1 MSLMMRER
9 PCSKFAKA
17 DKMATRLL
25 LPSPLSAMMQAWTE
39 SMSLTLLPISPTTN
53 VPPEGLPPSCH
64 DSLRRLSSPCAE
76 MSLASPWMGAPGA
89 RRPPTQ
95 VPSWSQRDQSR
106 WFQMPAAIET
116 VRVAA
121 HPTRK
126 ASSWISS
133 GRTSSGFWNMVPGSS
148 GAMAVPKLA
157 SVTAVPT
164 IHTLNQY
171 HIAGSST
178 SAIMA
183 PMIAPEATQRLR
195 CAASSML
202 KLFCLLIE
210 SFPSLS
216 FSPVPTRC
224 PPHRP

>member
-17 DKMATRLL
+17 DKMATRRL
-25 LPSPLSAMMQAWTE
+25 LPSPLSARTQAWTE

-64 DSLRRLSSPCAE
+64 DSLLRLSSLCAE
-76 MSLASPWMGAPGA
+76 TSLASPWMGAPGA

-95 VPSWSQRDQSR
+95 VPSWNQRDQSR
-106 WFQMPAAIET
+106 WLQMPTAIET

-126 ASSWISS
+126 TSSRISS

-148 GAMAVPKLA
+148 GAAAIPKLVSVAAMPTTHA
-157 SVTAVPT
+157 SSQRHA
-164 IHTLNQY
+164 
-171 HIAGSST
+171 AGSRT
-178 SAIMA
+178 SAIAA
-183 PMIAPEATQRLR
+183 PAAAPAATQRLR
-195 CAASSML
+195 CAPSSTL

-210 SFPSLS
+210 SFPSLL
-216 FSPVPTRC
+216 FSLSRARC